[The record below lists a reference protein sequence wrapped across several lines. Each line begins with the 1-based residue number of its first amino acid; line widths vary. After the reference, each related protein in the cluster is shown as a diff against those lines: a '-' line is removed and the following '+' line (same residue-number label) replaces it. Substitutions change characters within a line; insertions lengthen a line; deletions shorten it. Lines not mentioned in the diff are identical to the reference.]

1 MLGWVAMMD
10 RITDW
15 LPVVRN
21 WIAVVLAISLPP
33 SVLYWFIIHPFI
45 GFWRR
50 RGLRATFG
58 FLAVF
63 YLVSMA
69 VLFPLRKIL
78 LGRDLGTSLP
88 LIAAAVPLLVVSVVI
103 SRKRRRHL
111 RFRTLAGVPE
121 LAPEEHGIGLL
132 REGIYARIRH
142 PRYLELILGLA
153 GWSLFANYAG
163 LYVISAISIVL
174 LLVIVEL
181 EERELRQRYGSA
193 YDDYCAQVPRFI
205 PRSLFGSGRTDE

>member
-1 MLGWVAMMD
+1 MD
-10 RITDW
+10 QMTDW
-15 LPVVRN
+15 LPVVRT

-33 SVLYWFIIHPFI
+33 AILYWFIIHPFI

-50 RGLRATFG
+50 AGLRATFG

-63 YLVSMA
+63 YLGSMA
-69 VLFPLRKIL
+69 ALFPLRKALI
-78 LGRDLGTSLP
+78 GRDLGTSLP
-88 LIAAAVPLLVVSVVI
+88 LIVAAVPLLVVSGVI

-111 RFRTLAGVPE
+111 PFRTLAGVPE

-142 PRYLELILGLA
+142 PRYLEFILGLA

-163 LYVISAISIVL
+163 LYVITAGSIVL
-174 LLVIVEL
+174 LLWIVVL

-205 PRSLFGSGRTDE
+205 PRPLFGSSRNAE